1 MTSALAVPRCSARM
15 YATIAQISASLY
27 WLPNAGI
34 AVKPRPF
41 FTIQKSC
48 ASVFSFAAALVK
60 SVASGYVVGPNAPR
74 PSPFAPWHTAHEP
87 VYAVR
92 PDARARGS
100 FARGFAAS
108 PPRTRETTDTA
119 ASPYTRSS
127 GRSWRWASA
136 NGSARTKTRRSAT
149 IAPRAAM

>member
-1 MTSALAVPRCSARM
+1 M

-100 FARGFAAS
+100 FARGFEIGRAS
-108 PPRTRETTDTA
+108 CRE
-119 ASPYTRSS
+119 
-127 GRSWRWASA
+127 
-136 NGSARTKTRRSAT
+136 
-149 IAPRAAM
+149 RAAMT

>member
-92 PDARARGS
+92 PDARRGGRSPEDSPHRRRGPARPPTPPRRHTPARGE
-100 FARGFAAS
+100 G
-108 PPRTRETTDTA
+108 PGDGP
-119 ASPYTRSS
+119 
-127 GRSWRWASA
+127 
-136 NGSARTKTRRSAT
+136 
-149 IAPRAAM
+149 APT